1 MRKYLN
7 FHVLYFIVVI
17 PFITDLTHS
26 QTVIGEI
33 SPPPNDYKR
42 IEIEKNSFA
51 EYLRNLP
58 LKEKGSDVINY
69 RGDVFK
75 SGSDTSV
82 AFIVNMDIMGRR
94 LEQCMDILV
103 RLYAEYL
110 WSVKQI
116 DSLIL
121 PLPGGYWLQW
131 RDWQSGLRPFFKGI
145 KMKMQKSIQHGN
157 PEQIYQSYLNTI
169 YNESHTQ
176 QFFHAYQSV
185 PRENVQ
191 IGDIIIKKGT
201 KGHAVMIVD
210 LAKNK
215 EGELAALI
223 GNGDT
228 PACQLFLLNYKVNRP
243 WIPLKFD
250 QETIKL
256 PLKRVMKWEG
266 LRRFSLPKEKSGHK
280 RDVIN

>member
-1 MRKYLN
+1 M
-7 FHVLYFIVVI
+7 VI
-17 PFITDLTHS
+17 PFITNLAHS

-33 SPPPNDYKR
+33 SLPSYDYKR

-69 RGDVFK
+69 RGGIFK
-75 SGSDTSV
+75 SSSDTSV
-82 AFIVNMDIMGRR
+82 AYVVNMNIMGRR

-131 RDWQSGLRPFFKGI
+131 SDWRSGLRPVFNGI
-145 KMKMQKSIQHGN
+145 KMKMQRSIQHAN
-157 PEQIYQSYLNTI
+157 LEKNYQSYLNII

-176 QFFHAYQSV
+176 QFFYAYQSLR
-185 PRENVQ
+185 RENVQ

-215 EGELAALI
+215 EGELIALI

-228 PACQLFLLNYKVNRP
+228 PACQLFLLNYKVDKP

-250 QETIKL
+250 QEIIKL

-266 LRRFSLPKEKSGHK
+266 LRRFSLPNKKSGY
-280 RDVIN
+280 RSDIIN